1 MGKAHIPFV
10 CLMVMNDYGI
20 IQERSPDANLI
31 RRTAEGC
38 IPFDNVRDL
47 VSASYPGGGWNVLS
61 F

>member
-1 MGKAHIPFV
+1 
-10 CLMVMNDYGI
+10 MVMNDYGI